1 MATAGVSTLGITLSY
16 GVETTAGTKPTAFTL
31 LTRINEIGEVSVET
45 EAIDASALEDK
56 QTRNIPGRDTVSET
70 MTVTVNKTDETI
82 AEWEKVI
89 SDYAALS
96 GGKRMWFQ
104 TITPG
109 FTKAEFVVAA
119 PPSKLPISAKSQNE
133 LQTMEINLTV
143 DEMVGSDTKVTP
155 TSGE

>member
-1 MATAGVSTLGITLSY
+1 MQTNQLLLTTDNVIT
-16 GVETTAGTKPTAFTL
+16 

-104 TITPG
+104 EITPG
-109 FTKAEFVVAA
+109 ITDAEFFVAQ
-119 PPSKLPISAKSQNE
+119 PPSKLPITAKQQNS
-133 LQTMEINLTV
+133 LLTMTMNLIIEEMIGTDTV
-143 DEMVGSDTKVTP
+143 VEP
-155 TSGE
+155 TQGE